1 MTRTKCSV
9 LTFNVFVINKQ
20 RDFRVFHLGSTVKIF
35 ITFPK
40 QQICEVDKGQEQI
53 YQEAM

>member
-40 QQICEVDKGQEQI
+40 QQICEVDKGQERI
-53 YQEAM
+53 YQEEM